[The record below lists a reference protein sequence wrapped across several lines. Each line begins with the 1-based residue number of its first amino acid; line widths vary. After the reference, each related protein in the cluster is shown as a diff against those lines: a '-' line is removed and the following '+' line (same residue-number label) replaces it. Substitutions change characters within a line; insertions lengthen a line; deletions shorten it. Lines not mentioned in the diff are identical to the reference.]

1 MTENLAA
8 YYFHQGTNYKAYEYF
23 GPHIENGQ
31 MSFRVWAPNAT
42 AVSLCGD
49 FDLWGAGLPMTRVT
63 VGGIWEIFT
72 DIFPCGTRYKFRIRT
87 ADGREIMKADG
98 CLSAPMRENMTV
110 R

>member
-49 FDLWGAGLPMTRVT
+49 FDLWGTGLHPDYR
-63 VGGIWEIFT
+63 
-72 DIFPCGTRYKFRIRT
+72 
-87 ADGREIMKADG
+87 
-98 CLSAPMRENMTV
+98 
-110 R
+110 